1 MDVHVTQFNVQLYFR
16 QPFDAGRLNIA
27 FSESEGFAASQF
39 VATLMHEMEA
49 AATGN

>member
-1 MDVHVTQFNVQLYFR
+1 MSQFDTHSHVVTIFN
-16 QPFDAGRLNIA
+16 
-27 FSESEGFAASQF
+27 ESDSLASALDFIGGARQF